1 MEAPWPWQTAWDT
14 CWLTHLWQHVNHLW
28 DEAVLD
34 ARLFHDELSSNGPLR
49 DPIIQA
55 FRRLIYT
62 VVGLF
67 CCHGIKQYVAKCMV
81 MDMILVLDI
90 SPSGDGANL
99 IQLFINALQAWTSS
113 MYYPAWQETVMGIT
127 AKYAEI
133 TATPEKKTAILKRK
147 NLHIDF
153 IVSERSD
160 SLKRRPGVLAS
171 AEHP

>member
-1 MEAPWPWQTAWDT
+1 
-14 CWLTHLWQHVNHLW
+14 VSHLW
-28 DEAVLD
+28 DEAVID
-34 ARLFHDELSSNGPLR
+34 ARLFHDELPSNRPLR
-49 DPIIQA
+49 DPLTQA
-55 FRRLIYT
+55 FRRLIYAA
-62 VVGLF
+62 VGLF
-67 CCHGIKQYVAKCMV
+67 RCHGLNRDVAECMV

-133 TATPEKKTAILKRK
+133 TASPDKKTAILKRK